1 METHNQFVTGRSDE
15 RREAMLRRENKALRE
30 DIARLRQT
38 AAAEEDLHEK
48 ESEQHRQ
55 IVATMNKAYHCKI
68 GEILDLR
75 RNFGKANTRISILTA
90 ALMESLQIQ
99 IKSIEMERVEAVERI
114 AKKHDGLAEQIIKLK
129 NLVAG
134 DENEYALARLREL
147 EENM

>member
-1 METHNQFVTGRSDE
+1 
-15 RREAMLRRENKALRE
+15 MLWRQNKALRE
-30 DIARLRQT
+30 DIDRLRQT

-75 RNFGKANTRISILTA
+75 RDFGKANTRISFLTA

-99 IKSIEMERVEAVERI
+99 IKSIEMERQEAVERI
-114 AKKHDGLAEQIIKLK
+114 AGKHNDLAEQIIKLK

>member
-15 RREAMLRRENKALRE
+15 RREAMLRRQNKALRE
-30 DIARLRQT
+30 DIDRLRQT

-55 IVATMNKAYHCKI
+55 IMATMNNAYHCKI